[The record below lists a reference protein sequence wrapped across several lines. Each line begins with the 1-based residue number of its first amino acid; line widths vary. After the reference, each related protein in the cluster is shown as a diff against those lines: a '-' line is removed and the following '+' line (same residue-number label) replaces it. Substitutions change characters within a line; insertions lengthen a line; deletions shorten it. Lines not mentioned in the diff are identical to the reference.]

1 MNKKFEIFCDE
12 LLKWNKI
19 HNLTGYKTK
28 DLVFEN
34 IFDSIYPLK
43 FINDFKSAI
52 DIGSGNG
59 FPAILLA
66 IEKIE
71 SKFYLVEPNN
81 KKVAF
86 LNYIVMM
93 LDLPNV
99 EILKCRFEDLKRFK
113 VDLITSRALFS
124 SDKLV
129 EMSKDFLN
137 DNGYVLF
144 YKGSNESNVYAKI
157 GNRSYVY
164 KSKGEING

>member
-59 FPAILLA
+59 FPAA
-66 IEKIE
+66 RGTVREE
-71 SKFYLVEPNN
+71 SGRLRQNH
-81 KKVAF
+81 
-86 LNYIVMM
+86 
-93 LDLPNV
+93 
-99 EILKCRFEDLKRFK
+99 
-113 VDLITSRALFS
+113 S
-124 SDKLV
+124 
-129 EMSKDFLN
+129 
-137 DNGYVLF
+137 
-144 YKGSNESNVYAKI
+144 GSEQ
-157 GNRSYVY
+157 GNREQVHHLQSLP
-164 KSKGEING
+164 

>member
-86 LNYIVMM
+86 LNYIVIM

-144 YKGSNESNVYAKI
+144 YKGSNESNAYTKI

>member
-66 IEKIE
+66 IENIE

-144 YKGSNESNVYAKI
+144 YKGSNESNAYVKI